1 MGMTFRCPFSQH
13 VIGISF
19 TEEEKVAQLCLTLC
33 DPMDCN
39 LPGSSVQGISQ
50 VGILEWVAFP
60 SLGDLLES
68 GIEPGSAA
76 MQVDSL
82 PSEPSGKFF
91 SDAYYFFPSI

>member
-1 MGMTFRCPFSQH
+1 MKMLLWSLSSSQ
-13 VIGISF
+13 V
-19 TEEEKVAQLCLTLC
+19 KVLQLCLTLC

-50 VGILEWVAFP
+50 VGILEWVAISF
-60 SLGDLLES
+60 SRDLQES